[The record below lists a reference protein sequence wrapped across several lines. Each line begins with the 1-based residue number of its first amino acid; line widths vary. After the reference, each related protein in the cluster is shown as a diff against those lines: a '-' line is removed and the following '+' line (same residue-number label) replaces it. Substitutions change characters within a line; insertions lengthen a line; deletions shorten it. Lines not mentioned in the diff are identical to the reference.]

1 MLTFSDG
8 ANNPAPPLLFQSD
21 FPEEE
26 ELRLTL
32 NNLSAELLKLDDIHW
47 ICPLM
52 QCSEEVRVIT
62 GRSVLNRPVGE
73 GGKFWECI
81 DLSHCL
87 LSRTLCGAAV
97 KAPAA

>member
-1 MLTFSDG
+1 MSIYSEDSHKQMLTLSDG
-8 ANNPAPPLLFQSD
+8 ASDPAPLLLFQSD

-32 NNLSAELLKLDDIHW
+32 NHLSAELLKLDDIHW

-62 GRSVLNRPVGE
+62 GRVAQSSGSVSTSPTVCFVG
-73 GGKFWECI
+73 
-81 DLSHCL
+81 
-87 LSRTLCGAAV
+87 LCAEQQQ
-97 KAPAA
+97 